1 MRRRRA
7 RRSGSKE
14 QGAKMVRSELVQK
27 IQEANPDLRH
37 SEVQRIVSA
46 IFEEI
51 ADAMAVG
58 DRIEIRG
65 FGAFS
70 AKLRHPRRARNPR
83 TGDAVDVPAKYVPF
97 FKTGKLLRERLNG
110 RADG

>member
-1 MRRRRA
+1 
-7 RRSGSKE
+7 
-14 QGAKMVRSELVQK
+14 MVRSELVQK
-27 IQEANPDLRH
+27 IQEANPDLRQ

-51 ADAMAVG
+51 TDAMAVG

-83 TGDAVDVPAKYVPF
+83 TGSAVSVPAKYVPF

>member
-1 MRRRRA
+1 
-7 RRSGSKE
+7 
-14 QGAKMVRSELVQK
+14 MVRSELVQK

-37 SEVQRIVSA
+37 REVQRIVSA

-70 AKLRHPRRARNPR
+70 AKLRQSRRARNPR

-110 RADG
+110 RADD